1 MDPYLHTFIA
11 TCLLAVSFYSGY
23 VYAWYKLRQNII
35 AQAAEAM
42 MNVRIVMEDDDE
54 DTERKD

>member
-1 MDPYLHTFIA
+1 VDPFLHTFISV
-11 TCLLAVSFYSGY
+11 CLLAVFFYSGY

-35 AQAAEAM
+35 AQVAEAM
-42 MNVRIVMEDDDE
+42 TNVRIVMEDDDE